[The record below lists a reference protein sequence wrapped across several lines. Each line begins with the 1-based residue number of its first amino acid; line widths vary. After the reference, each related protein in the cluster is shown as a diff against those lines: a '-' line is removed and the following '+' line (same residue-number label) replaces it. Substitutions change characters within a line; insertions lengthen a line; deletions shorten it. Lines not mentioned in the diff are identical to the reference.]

1 MSPSRPESRSGLP
14 ASYES
19 PWRRLGADFRD
30 VLASCSLK
38 LRELWR
44 RNAEGDLSLPAFWPA
59 ALAALFWPL
68 LLALVLAAALGA
80 GVLLAQR
87 AQPGPS
93 GAPGAAA
100 AVAPLQEEAASA
112 VADPLPAEAPPAP
125 TTVVETSGPERLPE
139 SQPGEVPAPAAQAAG
154 ESVPVPEPA
163 PPSPQQQLLQAL
175 EGGADAALLIA
186 LESDPAAAL
195 LRLRVKADFAALPE
209 PEQRRL
215 AAHWQE
221 RARSLG
227 YERLELR
234 GSDGQLLAR
243 PARVGS
249 GMILLE
255 SSAGRR

>member
-1 MSPSRPESRSGLP
+1 MSPSRPEPRSGLP

-19 PWRRLGADFRD
+19 PWRRLGADLRA

-44 RNAEGDLSLPAFWPA
+44 RNAEGDLPWPAFWPA
-59 ALAALFWPL
+59 ALAPLFWPL
-68 LLALVLAAALGA
+68 LLALVLAAALAA
-80 GVLLAQR
+80 GVLLGR
-87 AQPGPS
+87 PAQPGPS
-93 GAPGAAA
+93 GAPGADAG
-100 AVAPLQEEAASA
+100 VAPQQEEAASS
-112 VADPLPAEAPPAP
+112 VADPFPTEAPPGL
-125 TTVVETSGPERLPE
+125 TTGDVSGSERRPE
-139 SQPGEVPAPAAQAAG
+139 SQAG
-154 ESVPVPEPA
+154 KVPVPAVESAGEPVQAPEPA
-163 PPSPQQQLLQAL
+163 MSPSPEQQLLQELA
-175 EGGADAALLIA
+175 GGAEGALLIA
-186 LESDPAAAL
+186 LESDPSAAL
-195 LRLRVKADFAALPE
+195 LRLQLKADYAELPE

-215 AAHWQE
+215 AASWQE
-221 RARSLG
+221 RALSLG